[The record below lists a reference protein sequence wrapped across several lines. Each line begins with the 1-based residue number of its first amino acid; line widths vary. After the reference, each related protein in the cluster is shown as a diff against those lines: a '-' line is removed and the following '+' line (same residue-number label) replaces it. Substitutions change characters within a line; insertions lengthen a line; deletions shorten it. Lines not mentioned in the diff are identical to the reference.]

1 MNDFLK
7 PYPLIWSQ
15 SLSTLTQFLN
25 EAYAK
30 TLIDD
35 VNSSQL
41 GEAEAQ

>member
-15 SLSTLTQFLN
+15 SLTLTQFLN